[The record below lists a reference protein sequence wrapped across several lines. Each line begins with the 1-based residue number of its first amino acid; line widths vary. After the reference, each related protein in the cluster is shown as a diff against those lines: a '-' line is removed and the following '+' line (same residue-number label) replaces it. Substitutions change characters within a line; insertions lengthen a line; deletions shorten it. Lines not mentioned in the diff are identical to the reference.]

1 MVAIAASNARSDRK
15 PVPSRYPKRTVGRRP
30 LADIRRRC
38 HAPPMSGTY
47 RCSTLAAVAAFAFA
61 LAGCAEGWKASE
73 AESRSWLPAAFPHL
87 KRVIVLLRT
96 CQPKRP
102 RGYNNIWVDGSN
114 DDERPHCTFDND
126 SGIEDIR
133 SELKQAGVLGV
144 TYWPSGNPR
153 RRVNW
158 AEFILFR
165 EGIVTSGSSTS
176 VTYKA
181 QPQPCEGKTEGDQS
195 FRVTERPIAP
205 APCRW
210 FWRRSEG

>member
-1 MVAIAASNARSDRK
+1 MSGACRGITTLVAASACA
-15 PVPSRYPKRTVGRRP
+15 
-30 LADIRRRC
+30 L
-38 HAPPMSGTY
+38 
-47 RCSTLAAVAAFAFA
+47 A
-61 LAGCAEGWKASE
+61 LAGCAEGWKATE
-73 AESRSWLPAAFPHL
+73 VESRNWLPGAYPHL

-102 RGYNNIWVDGSN
+102 SGYNNIWVDESN
-114 DDERPHCTFDND
+114 DDERPRCTFGHD
-126 SGIEDIR
+126 SQIRDIR

-144 TYWPSGNPR
+144 SYWPSGTPR

-165 EGIVTSGSSTS
+165 EGIVTSGSTTS

-181 QPQPCEGKTEGDQS
+181 QPQPCVGKSEGDDS
-195 FRVTERPIAP
+195 FRVTDRPIAP

-210 FWRRSEG
+210 FWTRSVG